1 MLINEKGERRWK
13 QKQRMKNREIKR
25 QRQRQK
31 CYLEKK
37 GSASR
42 KNVVTKIETR
52 GQEGTEM
59 LLPGEGLGRSQERD
73 IDPREKQG
81 HESQHVQEPDGRQQ

>member
-1 MLINEKGERRWK
+1 LTKNASEEKKNVDENADKRKGRKEMKTETENEKSRD
-13 QKQRMKNREIKR
+13 QEIKR

-37 GSASR
+37 DSASR
-42 KNVVTKIETR
+42 KNVLTKTQTR

-59 LLPGEGLGRSQERD
+59 FITWRATWQVART
-73 IDPREKQG
+73 
-81 HESQHVQEPDGRQQ
+81 

>member
-1 MLINEKGERRWK
+1 MKTETENEKSRD
-13 QKQRMKNREIKR
+13 QEIK
-25 QRQRQK
+25 RQRQK

-42 KNVVTKIETR
+42 KNLVTKIQTR

-81 HESQHVQEPDGRQQ
+81 HESQHVQEPDGCQQ

>member
-1 MLINEKGERRWK
+1 MKTETENEKSRD
-13 QKQRMKNREIKR
+13 QEIK
-25 QRQRQK
+25 RQRQK

-42 KNVVTKIETR
+42 KNVVTKIQTR

-81 HESQHVQEPDGRQQ
+81 HESQHVQEPDGCQQ